1 MAAAGEAEER
11 SRARPFLSIRA
22 SRPAAPQCHHNA
34 PSATRTS
41 AKDVPGHFGVVGR
54 PSQAGF
60 PGVQG
65 AERVKNSARFFFCAS
80 PPKTRPQK
88 YPVHSPSP
96 CRPGWARPAG
106 ASLSWTGVW
115 LRVFVVGVG

>member
-41 AKDVPGHFGVVGR
+41 AKDVSGHFGVVGR

-65 AERVKNSARFFFCAS
+65 AERVKNSARFFFCELD
-80 PPKTRPQK
+80 PKNI
-88 YPVHSPSP
+88 PSTHHLL
-96 CRPGWARPAG
+96 AVPAG
-106 ASLSWTGVW
+106 LVPQAQ
-115 LRVFVVGVG
+115 VFHGLGCG